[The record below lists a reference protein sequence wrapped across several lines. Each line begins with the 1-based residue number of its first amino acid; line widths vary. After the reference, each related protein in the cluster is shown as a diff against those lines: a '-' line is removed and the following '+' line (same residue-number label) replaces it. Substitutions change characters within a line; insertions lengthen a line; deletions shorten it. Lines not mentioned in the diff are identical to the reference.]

1 MQSLQRKGFIG
12 GWEPS
17 GSVKGHSSIRRTSS
31 CLSCCT
37 SFLARPDAPHIG
49 LANCP
54 ELYPSRRILRVVR
67 PGETYFGHDLFGE
80 PVHPEVGARLFR
92 RVSRGG
98 TRMKKTIAF
107 AAFALSLI
115 SSTAMA
121 DQHRGGDAALWALSG
136 AVVFGPIGAV
146 AGAVVGYTA
155 GPSIAHSWGFR
166 RSSYARER
174 RRSARQ
180 EAATAAPVETQPV
193 PNKPATPP
201 PPAPTSQAAP
211 PPVPKTASTAPP
223 VQGLE

>member
-1 MQSLQRKGFIG
+1 
-12 GWEPS
+12 
-17 GSVKGHSSIRRTSS
+17 
-31 CLSCCT
+31 
-37 SFLARPDAPHIG
+37 
-49 LANCP
+49 
-54 ELYPSRRILRVVR
+54 
-67 PGETYFGHDLFGE
+67 
-80 PVHPEVGARLFR
+80 
-92 RVSRGG
+92 
-98 TRMKKTIAF
+98 MKKTIAF
-107 AAFALSLI
+107 AALALSLI

-121 DQHRGGDAALWALSG
+121 DERRGGDAALGALSG

-174 RRSARQ
+174 RRTARQ
-180 EAATAAPVETQPV
+180 ETTAAPVETQPV
-193 PNKPATPP
+193 PNRPATPP